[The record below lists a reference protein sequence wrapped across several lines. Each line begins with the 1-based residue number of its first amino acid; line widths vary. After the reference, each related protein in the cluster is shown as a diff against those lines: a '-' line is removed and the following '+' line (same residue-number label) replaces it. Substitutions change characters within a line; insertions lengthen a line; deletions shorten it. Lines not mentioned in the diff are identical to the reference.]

1 MQNHL
6 ATLST
11 RLSALIHLNIMHIY
25 AYALHIGTLVTS
37 VTLVFLNI
45 WEFFDMFYAKFIS
58 LRKKRAYMIKIRKTF
73 IVGIAA
79 LLGAV
84 SLSACELPS
93 DTPPSLSSETSQVE
107 EKLLVDIAATNN
119 KASYEVGESL
129 DITVKAHY
137 SDGSYEEVTDY
148 EVSGFYN
155 ENPGVQSVT
164 INYKGKVAVVNVYVN
179 PRPVV
184 LENIVVTD
192 NKATSGYEIDDE
204 LDIDVVANYSDGT
217 TVELTDYTITTF
229 DNQNAGQQELVV
241 TYQDKTA
248 KVTVTV
254 NPKPIVL
261 ENITVTD
268 NKAIDGYEIG
278 DELDITVI
286 ATYSDGH
293 TEELQAGEYA
303 VTGYDSMSSGQK
315 DLVVTYN
322 GKTFD
327 LDVTVNPAKL
337 VRIEVVDNK
346 AEAGYEYDEELDLT
360 VTAYYTDNSVVEIKD
375 YEVEGYNNE
384 LAGNQEITVTF
395 EEKTANVTIFMK
407 ANTFPVTP
415 FETFV
420 VAKDV
425 WVEVPVPY
433 GTGTW
438 TNGTASDTQFGV
450 GFHAETPDTAK
461 TSIDLKYTKVLEE
474 DGWNVVRTNT
484 KYVAKK
490 GNAVINYRTR
500 RNVFSFNLF
509 VTGEPRPV
517 YAESFVLR
525 GPEQLAQGKTT
536 TLTIKYTPSNANQ
549 KPYLWTSSDETIATV
564 DENGLVTA
572 LELGTVTITA
582 VAKNAN
588 QEDISATFNLEVIEQ
603 VGDAWTIMLYLC
615 GSNLES
621 DYGAASE
628 DIEEV
633 LAVNSQPED
642 INFLFQTGG
651 TTYWHNSQISANK
664 LCRFHAD
671 NHNLVLDEKI
681 AQNNMGSASTLASYI
696 NWGMEN
702 YPADKYGVILWNHGG
717 ALDGVCFD
725 DNYYGDGLTASE
737 VVTAM
742 NDVFEKNRNSK
753 LEFIG
758 YDACLMGCQDIAEF
772 NAPYFNYMVS
782 SEETEEG
789 DGWDYEGWVDDL
801 YAHKS
806 TEDVLKACCTSFVDQ
821 YGSYQN
827 DQTLSVLD
835 LSMMENYFNKFEAF
849 AAAIKTTAKNNLSS
863 FKNLL
868 TSAKCFYGVSS
879 YGLID
884 AYDAVTKIKANSTY
898 AQYSA
903 QIQEAMDAFN
913 DLVIH
918 NSKGNSAGKAYG
930 LALHACVGSY
940 NDYPQ
945 SETHFNTWRSIFF

>member
-1 MQNHL
+1 
-6 ATLST
+6 
-11 RLSALIHLNIMHIY
+11 
-25 AYALHIGTLVTS
+25 
-37 VTLVFLNI
+37 
-45 WEFFDMFYAKFIS
+45 
-58 LRKKRAYMIKIRKTF
+58 MIKIRKTL

-84 SLSACELPS
+84 SLSACDLPVDAPS
-93 DTPPSLSSETSQVE
+93 SLSGETSQAE
-107 EKLLVDIAATNN
+107 QKLLVDIAVTNN

-129 DITVKAHY
+129 DLTVKAHY

-148 EVSGFYN
+148 QVSGFYN

-164 INYKGKVAVVNVYVN
+164 INYKGKIAVVNVYVN
-179 PRPVV
+179 PKPVV

-192 NKATSGYEIDDE
+192 NKAASGYEIDDE
-204 LDIDVVANYSDGT
+204 LDIKVVANYSDGT
-217 TVELTDYTITTF
+217 AVELTDYSVTTF

-248 KVTVTV
+248 NVTVTV

-261 ENITVTD
+261 TGIAATD
-268 NKAIDGYEIG
+268 NQAADGYEIG

-293 TEELQAGEYA
+293 TEELKTGEYS
-303 VTGYDSMSSGQK
+303 VTGYDNFTSGQQE
-315 DLVVTYN
+315 LVVTYN
-322 GKTFD
+322 GEVFK

-346 AEAGYEYDEELDLT
+346 AEAGYEFDDELDLT
-360 VTAYYTDNSVVEIKD
+360 ITAFYTDNSKVEIKD
-375 YEVEGYNNE
+375 YQVEGYNDE

-395 EEKTANVTIFMK
+395 EDATASVTIFMK
-407 ANTFPVTP
+407 ANAFPVAQ

-420 VAKDV
+420 VDKDV

-438 TNGTASDTQFGV
+438 TNGTSQDAIYGA
-450 GFHAETPDTAK
+450 GFHAETQDANTK
-461 TSIDLKYTKVLEE
+461 TSIDVKYAKILEE
-474 DGWNVVRTNT
+474 NDWNVARQSTT
-484 KYVAKK
+484 YQAKK
-490 GNAVINYRTR
+490 GNAVIKFRTR
-500 RNVFSFNLF
+500 RKVFSFDLF

-525 GPEQLAQGKTT
+525 GPSTLAIGKTA
-536 TLTIKYTPSNANQ
+536 TLNIKYNPSNANQ
-549 KPYLWTSSDETIATV
+549 KPYLWTSSDESVATV
-564 DENGLVTA
+564 DLNGVVSA
-572 LELGTVTITA
+572 LALGTTVITA

-603 VGDAWTIMLYLC
+603 AGDEWTIMLYLC

-628 DIEEV
+628 DIAEV
-633 LAVNSQPED
+633 LAVNGQPD
-642 INFLFQTGG
+642 DVNILFETGG
-651 TTYWHNSQISANK
+651 STYWHNSQVDKNK

-671 NHNLVLDEKI
+671 NKQLVLDEKVTK
-681 AQNNMGSASTLASYI
+681 ANMGAASTLSSYI

-702 YPADKYGVILWNHGG
+702 YPAEKYGVILWNHGG

-725 DNYYGDGLTASE
+725 DNFSGDGLTASE

-742 NDVFEKNRNSK
+742 NTVYAKNGDSK

-782 SEETEEG
+782 SEETENG
-789 DGWDYEGWVDDL
+789 DGWDYEGWIDDV

-806 TEDVLKACCTSFVDQ
+806 TEAILKACCTSFVNQ
-821 YGSYQN
+821 YGTYDN
-827 DQTLSVLD
+827 DQTLSLLD
-835 LSMMENYFNKFEAF
+835 LSKMDNYFTKFEAF

-884 AYDAVTKIKANSTY
+884 AYDALTKIKANSTY
-898 AQYSA
+898 AQYA
-903 QIQEAMDAFN
+903 TVIQEAMDAFN
-913 DLVIH
+913 ELVIH
-918 NSKGNSAGKAYG
+918 SSKGNSAGKAYG
-930 LALHACVGSY
+930 LALHACVGY
-940 NDYPQ
+940 WGNDYPQ

>member
-1 MQNHL
+1 
-6 ATLST
+6 
-11 RLSALIHLNIMHIY
+11 
-25 AYALHIGTLVTS
+25 
-37 VTLVFLNI
+37 
-45 WEFFDMFYAKFIS
+45 
-58 LRKKRAYMIKIRKTF
+58 MIKIRKTF
-73 IVGIAA
+73 IVGVAA

-84 SLSACELPS
+84 SLSACNLPTS
-93 DTPPSLSSETSQVE
+93 DAPSSFTDAPSQVN

-119 KASYEVGESL
+119 KASYEVGEAL

-148 EVSGFYN
+148 QVSGFYS
-155 ENPGVQSVT
+155 ENSGVQSVT
-164 INYKGKVAVVNVYVN
+164 INYKGKITIINVFVN
-179 PRPVV
+179 PKPVV
-184 LENIVVTD
+184 LENITVID
-192 NKATSGYEIDDE
+192 NKANSGYEIDDE
-204 LDIDVVANYSDGT
+204 LDIKVTANYSDGT
-217 TVELTDYTITTF
+217 AVELTDYTITTF
-229 DNQNAGQQELVV
+229 DNQNAGQQDLVV

-248 KVTVTV
+248 NITVTV

-261 ENITVTD
+261 TGITVTD
-268 NKAIDGYEIG
+268 NQAANGYEIG
-278 DELDITVI
+278 DELDLVVT
-286 ATYSDGH
+286 ANYSDGH
-293 TEELQAGEYA
+293 TEELEDGTYA
-303 VTGYDSMSSGQK
+303 VTGYNNYTSGEQT
-315 DLVVTYN
+315 LVVTYN
-322 GKTFD
+322 GQVYE

-337 VRIEVVDNK
+337 VKIEVVDNK
-346 AEAGYEYDEELDLT
+346 AETGYEFEDELDLT
-360 VTAYYTDNSVVEIKD
+360 VTAFYTDNSQVVVKD
-375 YEVEGYNNE
+375 YEVTGYDDE
-384 LAGNQEITVTF
+384 LAGNQELEVTF
-395 EEKTANVTIFMK
+395 EEKTAKVTVFVK
-407 ANTFPVTP
+407 ANTFPVAP

-420 VAKDV
+420 KNKDV

-438 TNGTASDTQFGV
+438 TNGTAQDTQFGM
-450 GFHAETPDTAK
+450 GFHAETPDNGE
-461 TSIDLKYTKVLEE
+461 TSIDIKYTKALEE
-474 DGWNVVRTNT
+474 DGWNVERTNT
-484 KYVAKK
+484 TYKARK

-500 RNVFSFNLF
+500 RKVFSFNLF

-517 YAESFVLR
+517 YPESFVLR
-525 GPEQLAQGKTT
+525 GPDKLAIGKTA
-536 TLTIKYTPSNANQ
+536 TLTMKCTPSNANQ
-549 KPYLWTSSDETIATV
+549 KPYLWTSSDESVASV
-564 DENGLVTA
+564 DENGLITA
-572 LELGTVTITA
+572 LAVGNTTITA
-582 VAKNAN
+582 FVKNAA
-588 QEDISATFNLEVIEQ
+588 QEDVSDTFDLEVIEQ
-603 VGDAWTIMLYLC
+603 AGDAWTIMLYLC

-633 LAVNSQPED
+633 LAVNNQPED

-651 TTYWHNSQISANK
+651 TTHWYNSQISANK

-742 NDVFEKNRNSK
+742 ETVFAKNGNTK

-801 YAHKS
+801 YAYKS
-806 TEDVLKACCTSFVDQ
+806 TEDVLKACCTTFVSQ

-835 LSMMENYFNKFEAF
+835 LSKMDNYFTKFEAF

-884 AYDAVTKIKANSTY
+884 AYDALTKIKANSTY

-918 NSKGNSAGKAYG
+918 SSKGNAAGKAYG
-930 LALHACVGSY
+930 LALHACVDYWGD
-940 NDYPQ
+940 DYPQ

>member
-1 MQNHL
+1 
-6 ATLST
+6 
-11 RLSALIHLNIMHIY
+11 
-25 AYALHIGTLVTS
+25 
-37 VTLVFLNI
+37 
-45 WEFFDMFYAKFIS
+45 
-58 LRKKRAYMIKIRKTF
+58 MIKIRKTF
-73 IVGIAA
+73 IVGVAA

-84 SLSACELPS
+84 SLSACDLPTS
-93 DTPPSLSSETSQVE
+93 DAPSSFTDASSQVN

-119 KASYEVGESL
+119 KASYEVGEAL

-148 EVSGFYN
+148 QVSGFYS
-155 ENPGVQSVT
+155 ENSGVQSVT
-164 INYKGKVAVVNVYVN
+164 INYKGKITIINVFVN
-179 PRPVV
+179 PKPVV
-184 LENIVVTD
+184 LENITVID
-192 NKATSGYEIDDE
+192 NKANSGYEIDDE
-204 LDIDVVANYSDGT
+204 LDIKVTANYSDGT

-229 DNQNAGQQELVV
+229 DNQNAGQQDLVV

-248 KVTVTV
+248 NITVTV

-261 ENITVTD
+261 TGITVTD
-268 NKAIDGYEIG
+268 NQAANGYEIG
-278 DELDITVI
+278 DELDIVVT
-286 ATYSDGH
+286 ANYSDGH
-293 TEELQAGEYA
+293 TEELESGTYA
-303 VTGYDSMSSGQK
+303 VTGYNNYTSGEQT
-315 DLVVTYN
+315 LVVTYN
-322 GKTFD
+322 GQVYE

-337 VRIEVVDNK
+337 VKIEVVDNK
-346 AEAGYEYDEELDLT
+346 AETGYEFEDELDLT
-360 VTAYYTDNSVVEIKD
+360 VTAFYTDNSQVVVKD
-375 YEVEGYNNE
+375 YEVTGYDDE
-384 LAGNQEITVTF
+384 LAGNQELEVTF
-395 EEKTANVTIFMK
+395 EEKTAKVTVFVK
-407 ANTFPVTP
+407 ANTFPVAP

-420 VAKDV
+420 ENKDV
-425 WVEVPVPY
+425 WVEVPIPY

-438 TNGTASDTQFGV
+438 TNGTAQDTQFGM
-450 GFHAETPDTAK
+450 GFHAETPDNGE
-461 TSIDLKYTKVLEE
+461 TSIDIKYTKALEE
-474 DGWNVVRTNT
+474 DGWNVERTNT
-484 KYVAKK
+484 TYKARK

-500 RNVFSFNLF
+500 RKVFSFNLF

-517 YAESFVLR
+517 YPESFVLR
-525 GPEQLAQGKTT
+525 GPDKLAIGKTA
-536 TLTIKYTPSNANQ
+536 TLTMKCTPSNANQ
-549 KPYLWTSSDETIATV
+549 KPYLWTSSDESVASV
-564 DENGLVTA
+564 NENGLITA
-572 LELGTVTITA
+572 LAVGNTTITA
-582 VAKNAN
+582 FIKNAA
-588 QEDISATFNLEVIEQ
+588 QEDVSDTFDLEVIEQ
-603 VGDAWTIMLYLC
+603 AGDAWTIMLYLC

-633 LAVNSQPED
+633 LAVNNQPED

-651 TTYWHNSQISANK
+651 TTRWYNSQISANK

-737 VVTAM
+737 VSSAM
-742 NDVFEKNRNSK
+742 ERVFAKNGNTK

-758 YDACLMGCQDIAEF
+758 YDACIMGCQDIAEF
-772 NAPYFNYMVS
+772 NANYFNYMVS
-782 SEETEEG
+782 SEETENG

-806 TEDVLKACCTSFVDQ
+806 TEDVLKACCTTFVSQ

-835 LSMMENYFNKFEAF
+835 LSKMDNYFTKFEAF

-884 AYDAVTKIKANSTY
+884 AYDALTKIKANSTY

-918 NSKGNSAGKAYG
+918 SSKGNSAGKAYG
-930 LALHACVGSY
+930 LALHACVGYWGS
-940 NDYPQ
+940 DYPQ